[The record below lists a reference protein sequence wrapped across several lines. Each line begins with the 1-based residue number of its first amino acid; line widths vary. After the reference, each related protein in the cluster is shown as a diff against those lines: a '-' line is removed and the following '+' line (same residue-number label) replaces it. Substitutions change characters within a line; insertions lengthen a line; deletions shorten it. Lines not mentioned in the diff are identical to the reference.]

1 MKFVEKNAM
10 FMTDEEGVI
19 IVTDIKPD
27 SKVECAEFIYDG
39 KNTAVLNRNNECC
52 YVFKNI
58 SPIIREKIK
67 QGEYVTIMEQDEHNK
82 QAYETVVHITDFG
95 LDDDWHLYAK
105 EVLGLLHS
113 KLSPQEYLSLM
124 DAAEEMFANK

>member
-52 YVFKNI
+52 YVLKNI